1 MLNNHIIYLMS
12 RKRMFRLGFVL
23 ASLMLFASAQD
34 VNKKE
39 STSKTLVY
47 VFDIKEQIAPPVWR
61 TTQKSFEE
69 ATRLGA
75 DLIII
80 HLNTYGGM
88 VNTADSI
95 RTKILNSKI
104 PVWVFIDNQ
113 AISAGA
119 LVCIACDRIY
129 MRQGANIGA
138 ATVVDQSGQ
147 QVPDKYQSFMRSTM
161 RSTAESHG
169 KDTIIV
175 GNDTTFVWHRDPRIA
190 EAMVDPRVHVPGISD
205 SGQVL
210 TMTAEEA
217 IRFDYCEGIVASI
230 PEVLEQAGIE
240 EYEIKKYE
248 PSGLDKVINFLL
260 NPMVHGLLIM
270 VVIGGIYF
278 ELQTPG
284 IGFPLIAA
292 VIAAMLYF
300 APLYLEGLAENWEI
314 LLFIAGLVLVG
325 LELFVI
331 PGFGIAGIAG
341 IVLVVAGLTLSMID
355 NVVFESPNTS
365 GVNVLLRALF
375 IVIGSGFLSF
385 ILSIYISQKLFTSHV
400 FGDLALF
407 TTQEK
412 EKGYESVDVTYKTLV
427 GKEGIAQTRLMPSGK
442 ILVDDEIYEGQSLM
456 GYIDKGE
463 KIKIVKL
470 ETGTF
475 HVIKV

>member
-1 MLNNHIIYLMS
+1 MNLKKLIRPVAILS
-12 RKRMFRLGFVL
+12 TLLLFV
-23 ASLMLFASAQD
+23 SAQD
-34 VNKKE
+34 VNNETKP
-39 STSKTLVY
+39 SKTLVY

-69 ATRLGA
+69 AVILGA
-75 DLIII
+75 DIIII
-80 HLNTYGGM
+80 HMNTYGGM
-88 VNTADSI
+88 VNIADSI

-119 LVCIACDRIY
+119 LISIACDSIY
-129 MRQGANIGA
+129 MRPGANIGA

-161 RSTAESHG
+161 RSTAEAHG
-169 KDTIIV
+169 KDTIIS
-175 GNDTTFVWHRDPRIA
+175 GKDTIYRWHRDPKIA
-190 EAMVDPRVHVPGISD
+190 ESMVDPRLYVPGVSD

-210 TMTAEEA
+210 TLTTEEA
-217 IRFDYCEGIVASI
+217 VRVGYCEGIAASI
-230 PEVLEQAGIE
+230 PEVLERAGVE
-240 EYEIKKYE
+240 EYEIKRYE
-248 PSGLDKVINFLL
+248 PRGLDRIINFLL
-260 NPMVHGLLIM
+260 NPVVHGLLIM
-270 VVIGGIYF
+270 IVIGGIYF

-292 VIAAMLYF
+292 VIAALFYF

-314 LLFIAGLVLVG
+314 ILFILGLVLVG

-355 NVVFESPNTS
+355 NVVFERPDVS
-365 GVNVLLRALF
+365 GINVLLRALF

-385 ILSIYISQKLFTSHV
+385 VLSIYISQKLFTSHV

-407 TTQEK
+407 ATQEK
-412 EKGYESVDVTYKTLV
+412 EKGYESVDIGLKALV

-442 ILVDDEIYEGQSLM
+442 ILVEDEIYEGQSLM